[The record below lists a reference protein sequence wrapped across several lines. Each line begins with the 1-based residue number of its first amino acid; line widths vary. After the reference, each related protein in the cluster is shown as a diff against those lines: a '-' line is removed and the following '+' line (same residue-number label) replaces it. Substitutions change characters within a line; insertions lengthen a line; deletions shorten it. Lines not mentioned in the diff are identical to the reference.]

1 MRSEIF
7 NPKFRQF
14 VFQNLLYIGLTLG
27 IVVFV
32 NYFVD
37 SSQVNTT
44 KSYREMARLALAGN
58 TVAVPENYNERAF
71 QVSVVEEM
79 SSLPETIVIGSSRGM
94 YLGEEV
100 TSYQH
105 IYNNCVSGACME
117 DYYALLGLYQQ
128 KFSSLPKQV
137 IIEISPWVFYE
148 NNPENRWLENDKYL
162 ASCKSFYYL
171 VNGVELQEKL
181 EEVEKG
187 KEKANLKKENPYF
200 SIPYFQ
206 YNISILRKKGIKA
219 FVVEKARISTDD
231 SEAADLPDGT
241 IRYVAASEKANPER
255 LKKVKE
261 TKEGVTYENV
271 HKMNE
276 LGYKQQV
283 EFENILKY
291 LKNNNIEVI
300 LFMSPFSKTQCKY
313 IYEKNTNPIFED
325 VEEYLIKTCQ
335 RYGIIIKGSFNA
347 KRFDLTDDYF
357 IDFMHLDKAGTKVV
371 WEGMIR

>member
-14 VFQNLLYIGLTLG
+14 VFQILLFIGLTLG

-44 KSYREMARLALAGN
+44 KSYREMARLVLAGN

-79 SSLPETIVIGSSRGM
+79 NSLPETIVIGSSRGM
-94 YLGEEV
+94 YLGEKV
-100 TSYQH
+100 TSYQR

-128 KFSSLPKQV
+128 KFSSLPKRV

-171 VNGVELQEKL
+171 VNGVELQEKP
-181 EEVEKG
+181 EEIEKG

-271 HKMNE
+271 HKMSS
-276 LGYKQQV
+276 LGKKQKK
-283 EFENILKY
+283 EFESILTHLQEKD
-291 LKNNNIEVI
+291 IEVI
-300 LFMSPFSKTQCKY
+300 IFISPFSETQCKY
-313 IYEKNTNPIFED
+313 IFEKNSNPVFREVD
-325 VEEYLIKTCQ
+325 NYLIETGKT
-335 RYGIIIKGSFNA
+335 YDIKIKGSCNAGKFN
-347 KRFDLTDDYF
+347 LTDNYF
-357 IDFMHLDKAGTKVV
+357 IDFMHLDKAGTKIV
-371 WEGMIR
+371 WETK